1 MLNLN
6 IPNFFCLL
14 RREHMYQHK
23 THRGEFDKVMVFGAQ
38 SNPERAILFH
48 VLTDN
53 GLVRSRVPV
62 HMLCHREDAPEI
74 PLDYLQL
81 WDCFSVN
88 STVTTYETLR
98 GSRCKVILKD
108 GKPYWGDYMM
118 TFDWYNN
125 AYSDEP
131 TQYKCLHMI
140 RLDNGCFALQPNNR
154 IYWKHMSFVT
164 KPFPEKPDYKV
175 DDKVFRCEGTSD
187 RWVIDCDDDS
197 YYYDLKNQKP

>member
-1 MLNLN
+1 M
-6 IPNFFCLL
+6 I

-23 THRGEFDKVMVFGAQ
+23 THKGEFDKVMVFGAQ

-74 PLDYLQL
+74 PLDHLQL

-118 TFDWYNN
+118 TFDWENN
-125 AYSDEP
+125 
-131 TQYKCLHMI
+131 YKRMHVLLKLNHLLI
-140 RLDNGCFALQPNNR
+140 G
-154 IYWKHMSFVT
+154 T
-164 KPFPEKPDYKV
+164 K
-175 DDKVFRCEGTSD
+175 
-187 RWVIDCDDDS
+187 
-197 YYYDLKNQKP
+197 